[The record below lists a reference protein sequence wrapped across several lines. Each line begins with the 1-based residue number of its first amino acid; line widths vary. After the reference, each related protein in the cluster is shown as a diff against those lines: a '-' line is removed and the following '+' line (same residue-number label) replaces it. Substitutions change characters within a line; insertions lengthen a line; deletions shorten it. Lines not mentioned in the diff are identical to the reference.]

1 MASLSCSFVAHS
13 QKNCDTSKGYPG
25 DKEFFPLTSCKKHI
39 RSHLRTIKVG
49 QTSLP
54 TERDLILA
62 HTGHF
67 REDGANMTICPAH
80 RAELG
85 IFWRPRRKC
94 AHSLHGNRKSKPGRV
109 AKSRNMRRNNG
120 KGEHTQLLQVRW
132 QDSRN
137 FAFAL

>member
-13 QKNCDTSKGYPG
+13 QKNFDTSKRYPG
-25 DKEFFPLTSCKKHI
+25 VKEFFPLTSCEKDI

-62 HTGHF
+62 CTGPFH
-67 REDGANMTICPAH
+67 EDGANMTIRPAH

-94 AHSLHGNRKSKPGRV
+94 AHPLHGNRKSKPERGANLAMYEEIM
-109 AKSRNMRRNNG
+109 AKGNTLNCCR
-120 KGEHTQLLQVRW
+120 
-132 QDSRN
+132 
-137 FAFAL
+137 